1 MEVIM
6 ATETTKVKKMDDN
19 GTVKGKKYVT
29 KPYGELGD
37 GERRVKEQVKKQG
50 LKQSLQKMK

>member
-19 GTVKGKKYVT
+19 GTARGKEYVRRAHR
-29 KPYGELGD
+29 GLGD
-37 GERRVKEQVKKQG
+37 GERQRETVSFEKRERT
-50 LKQSLQKMK
+50 